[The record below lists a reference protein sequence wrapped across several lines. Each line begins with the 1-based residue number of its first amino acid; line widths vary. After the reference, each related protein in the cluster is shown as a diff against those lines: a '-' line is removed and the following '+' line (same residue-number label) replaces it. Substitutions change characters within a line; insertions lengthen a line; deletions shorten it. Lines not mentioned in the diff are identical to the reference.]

1 MKKHIM
7 LRALEYYETRIEV
20 RDEIINELR
29 MITDNDNVTPAQ
41 IGRFKTVLM
50 QMILNAESKI

>member
-20 RDEIINELR
+20 RNEMINELR